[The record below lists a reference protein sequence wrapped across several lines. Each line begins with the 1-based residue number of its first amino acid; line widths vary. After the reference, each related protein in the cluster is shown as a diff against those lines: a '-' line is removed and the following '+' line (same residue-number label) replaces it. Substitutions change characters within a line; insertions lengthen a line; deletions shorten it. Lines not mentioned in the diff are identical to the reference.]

1 MSQIPLSDL
10 PEPQVIPNDYNGTL
24 TRLKKNYEASTGH
37 YPLVSDP
44 ETFVLEQVAYEREL
58 LVDDM
63 NREGKQN
70 LLAFGV
76 GAMLDH
82 QGASVDCE
90 RLPASRALTSLQ
102 LTLKPGHPAFVL
114 EPGFSVRAVDGQSQF
129 ATTDPFPV
137 AATAATI
144 TVVAQCQTPGTQANG
159 FLPGEITEV
168 VTGHPEV
175 SAATNTEVSQ
185 GGSEIEDD
193 DRYRQR
199 IYLAPSKFS
208 VAGPYDA
215 YEYFALTANGAIK
228 NVKVWSPAPNDI
240 AICALMAGGESSTD
254 AIKQEIED
262 VLRDDKVRPLGDR
275 ITVEDAE
282 QVHSDGTFTLEIFND
297 YKAQASA
304 IEAQFTS
311 ALVSTLARWKE
322 QLGRDIVPEALTG
335 LGQKIQG
342 VYRCTTSLAMRTL
355 ERNQNPVV
363 SITAINVVVVAENS
377 EGGR

>member
-58 LVDDM
+58 LVDDI

-70 LLAFGV
+70 LLAFAGD
-76 GAMLDH
+76 AMLDH
-82 QGASVDCE
+82 LGASVDCE
-90 RLPASRALTSLQ
+90 RLPASHALTSLQ
-102 LTLKPGHPAFVL
+102 LTLRPGHPAFVL
-114 EPGFSVRAVDGQSQF
+114 EPGFSVRAVDGQSLF

-144 TVVAQCQTPGTQANG
+144 TVVAKCETPGSKANG

-199 IYLAPSKFS
+199 IYFAPSKFS

-215 YEYFALTANGAIK
+215 YEYWALTANGAIK
-228 NVKVWSPAPNDI
+228 SVKVWSPEPNDI
-240 AICALMAGGESSTD
+240 SICALMVGGETATD
-254 AIKQEIED
+254 AIKQAVDAILNDE
-262 VLRDDKVRPLGDR
+262 KVRPLGDR
-275 ITVEDAE
+275 VTVEDAQ
-282 QVHSDGTFTLEIFND
+282 QVLSSGAFYLYVFND
-297 YKAQASA
+297 YKAQAST
-304 IEAQFTS
+304 IESQFTAALFS
-311 ALVSTLARWKE
+311 ALERWKE
-322 QLGRDIVPEALTG
+322 QLGRDIVPEALTA

-342 VYRCTTSLAMRTL
+342 VYRCTTTLPFRQLA
-355 ERNQNPVV
+355 RNENPVI
-363 SITAINVVVVAENS
+363 SIDDINVVVIAENS
-377 EGGR
+377 EGGQ

>member
-10 PEPQVIPNDYNGTL
+10 PEPQVTPNDYNGTL

-44 ETFVLEQVAYEREL
+44 ETFLLEQVAYEREL
-58 LVDDM
+58 LVDDI
-63 NREGKQN
+63 NREARQN
-70 LLAFGV
+70 LLAFGED
-76 GAMLDH
+76 AMLDH
-82 QGASVDCE
+82 QGSSVDCE
-90 RLPASRALTSLQ
+90 RLPASHALTSLQ

-114 EPGFSVRAVDGQSQF
+114 EPGFTVRAVDGQSLF
-129 ATTDPFPV
+129 ATTTPV
-137 AATAATI
+137 QASATVTTI
-144 TVVAQCQTPGTQANG
+144 TVVAKCQTPGTQANG
-159 FLPGEITEV
+159 FLPGEITQV
-168 VTGHPEV
+168 VTAHPEV

-215 YEYFALTANGAIK
+215 YEYFAMTANGAIK
-228 NVKVWSPAPNDI
+228 NIKVWSPAPNDI

-275 ITVEDAE
+275 ITVEDTE

-342 VYRCTTSLAMRTL
+342 VYRCTTSLAMRIL
-355 ERNQNPVV
+355 ARNQNPVV
-363 SITAINVVVVAENS
+363 SVTAINVVVVAENS